1 MFLERFIM
9 KITKITRK
17 NGSIAYRSQIY
28 LGTDVITGK
37 KVKATITANTQK
49 ELKRLARQRQETFN
63 LNGQTVHKIIK
74 ADTFK
79 ELSALWFDTYKPTVK
94 PQTYKATSSLF
105 NKHIIPHLGAIK
117 ISKISTPLCQDFV
130 NRTASS
136 GYKEYKNIIALVRRV
151 LQYAVSLQLLPFNPM
166 LNTIVPKVR
175 RDTHAQQKTKYLT
188 QEEVRQFLDYLDN
201 LPSTYV
207 NQYDT
212 ILYKLLLATGLR
224 IGEALA
230 LTWSDID
237 LEGGTVTVNKTLI
250 GDSGTIGTPKSPSAY
265 RTISIDKKTV
275 LMLRL
280 YKNRQAQ
287 YFKEIGFTSQVVF
300 ATGRTE
306 YGFRHNAQKRL
317 NRHLQGA
324 GIPRFTFHAFRHTH
338 ASLLL
343 NAGIGYKELQH
354 RLGHSKISM
363 TLDIYSHLSKDKE
376 KEAVT
381 YYEKALNSL

>member
-9 KITKITRK
+9 KITKITKK

-49 ELKRLARQRQETFN
+49 ELRKLARQRQETFN

-130 NRTASS
+130 NRAATS
-136 GYKEYKNIIALVRRV
+136 GYQEYKNIIALVRRV

-224 IGEALA
+224 IGEVLA

-250 GDSGTIGTPKSPSAY
+250 GDIGKVGTPKSQSAY

-287 YFKEIGFTSQVVF
+287 FFKEIGFTSRAVF

-306 YGFRHNAQKRL
+306 YGTRPNTQKRL
-317 NRHLQGA
+317 DKHLESA
-324 GIPRFTFHAFRHTH
+324 GLGRFTFHAFRHTH

-343 NAGIGYKELQH
+343 NAGISYKELQH

-381 YYEKALNSL
+381 FYEKALNSL

>member
-1 MFLERFIM
+1 M
-9 KITKITRK
+9 
-17 NGSIAYRSQIY
+17 
-28 LGTDVITGK
+28 
-37 KVKATITANTQK
+37 
-49 ELKRLARQRQETFN
+49 
-63 LNGQTVHKIIK
+63 
-74 ADTFK
+74 
-79 ELSALWFDTYKPTVK
+79 
-94 PQTYKATSSLF
+94 
-105 NKHIIPHLGAIK
+105 
-117 ISKISTPLCQDFV
+117 
-130 NRTASS
+130 
-136 GYKEYKNIIALVRRV
+136 
-151 LQYAVSLQLLPFNPM
+151 
-166 LNTIVPKVR
+166 
-175 RDTHAQQKTKYLT
+175 
-188 QEEVRQFLDYLDN
+188 
-201 LPSTYV
+201 
-207 NQYDT
+207 
-212 ILYKLLLATGLR
+212 LATGLR
-224 IGEALA
+224 IGEVLA

-250 GDSGTIGTPKSPSAY
+250 GDTGKVGTPKSPSAY

-324 GIPRFTFHAFRHTH
+324 GLARFTFHAFRHTH

-381 YYEKALNSL
+381 FYEKALNSL

>member
-94 PQTYKATSSLF
+94 PQTYKCTRCVF
-105 NKHIIPHLGAIK
+105 NKHILPRLGDVKLIK
-117 ISKISTPLCQDFV
+117 INTPFCQDFV
-130 NRTASS
+130 NKVSAS
-136 GYKEYKNIIALVRRV
+136 GYKEYKSVIAFVKRV
-151 LQYAVSLQLLPFNPM
+151 LQYAVSLQLIPFNPI
-166 LNTIVPKVR
+166 LNTIIPKVR
-175 RDTHAQQKTKYLT
+175 RNTHAQQKAKHLT
-188 QEEVRQFLDYLDN
+188 QEEVKQLLDYLDS
-201 LPSTYV
+201 LPPTYA

-212 ILYKLLLATGLR
+212 TLYKILLATGLR
-224 IGEALA
+224 INEALA

-237 LEGGTVTVNKTLI
+237 LDKSTVTVNKTLI
-250 GDSGTIGTPKSPSAY
+250 GDTGKVGTPKSQSAY

-287 YFKEIGFTSQVVF
+287 FFKEIGFTSRAVF

-306 YGFRHNAQKRL
+306 YGTRPNTQKRL
-317 NRHLQGA
+317 DKHLESA
-324 GIPRFTFHAFRHTH
+324 GLGRFTFHAFRHTH

-343 NAGIGYKELQH
+343 NAGISYKELQH
-354 RLGHSKISM
+354 RLGHSNISM

-381 YYEKALNSL
+381 FYEKALNSL

>member
-9 KITKITRK
+9 KITKITNK
-17 NGSIAYRSQIY
+17 NGGIVYRSQIY

-37 KVKATITANTQK
+37 KVKATITASTQK
-49 ELKRLARQRQETFN
+49 ELKKLARQRQETFN

-94 PQTYKATSSLF
+94 PRTYKGTQCIF
-105 NKHIIPHLGAIK
+105 NKHILPHLGDVKLIK
-117 ISKISTPLCQDFV
+117 INTPFCQDFV
-130 NRTASS
+130 NKVSAS
-136 GYKEYKNIIALVRRV
+136 GYQEYKNVIALVKRV
-151 LQYAVSLQLLPFNPM
+151 LQYAVSLQLIPFNPM

-175 RDTHAQQKTKYLT
+175 RDTHAQQKTKHLT
-188 QEEVRQFLDYLDN
+188 QEEVRQFLDYLDS
-201 LPSTYV
+201 LPPTYT

-212 ILYKLLLATGLR
+212 TLYKLLLATGLR
-224 IGEALA
+224 INEALS

-237 LEGGTVTVNKTLI
+237 LDKSTVTVNKTSI
-250 GDSGTIGTPKSPSAY
+250 GDTGKVGTPKSQSAY

-287 YFKEIGFTSQVVF
+287 FFKEIGFTSQVVF

-306 YGFRHNAQKRL
+306 YGFRHNAQNRL
-317 NRHLQGA
+317 DKHLKAVGL
-324 GIPRFTFHAFRHTH
+324 PRFTFHAFRHTH

-381 YYEKALNSL
+381 FYEKALNSL